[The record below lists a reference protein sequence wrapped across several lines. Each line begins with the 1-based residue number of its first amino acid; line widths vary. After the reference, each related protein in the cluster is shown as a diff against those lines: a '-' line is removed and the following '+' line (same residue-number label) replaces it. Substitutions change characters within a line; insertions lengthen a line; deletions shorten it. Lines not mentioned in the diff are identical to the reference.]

1 MSSALVRRTIVAVV
15 AIAILVAAIALA
27 VRIPKTIALFL
38 IAAFVAFGA
47 YPLVKWLERWMPRT
61 AAIAVIYAALIGALV
76 LVALVVIPITY
87 EQVSLLVGGTP
98 EYIGYGQDAIAHAE
112 DALRHVMG
120 NRVPLPSFAQMEI
133 EAGNRISAFAALV
146 FAQLGAILVGA
157 VSALIIGT
165 SAIILSVFFLLQG
178 GQVRDGIIAFVPPS
192 RRAKVDAL
200 LRELAGVFGHFVAG
214 QAVLCGI
221 VGAVVWALLAPSHF
235 RFALLVAVVC
245 TLGYAVP
252 FVGMLV
258 AQVVAALL
266 AIPQG
271 TGMVVYV
278 TVAIFVISRVADN
291 ILVPR
296 IMSQSL
302 GVSPIAVMFAVF
314 AGGELFGLPGLI
326 LGIPAAAL
334 LRVLFAYFVQPYVVR
349 MQGETDTAAA
359 VHVDIT
365 VDDAATVPE
374 TLVVAVKPTTT

>member
-1 MSSALVRRTIVAVV
+1 MNGLLVRRTLVAVAV
-15 AIAILVAAIALA
+15 IVLLVAALVLA
-27 VRIPKTIALFL
+27 VHIPKTIALFL

-47 YPLVKWLERWMPRT
+47 YPLVKRLEQWMPRP
-61 AAIAVIYAALIGALV
+61 AAITIVYAVLIGALV
-76 LVALVVIPITY
+76 ILALVVVPITY
-87 EQVSLLVGGTP
+87 DQVVVLIGGAP
-98 EYIGYGQDAIAHAE
+98 QYIAFAQDAIAKAE
-112 DALRHVMG
+112 VAARHLVG
-120 NRVPLPSFAQMEI
+120 NRVPLPSFMQMEA
-133 EAGNRISAFAALV
+133 EVADRISTFGEV
-146 FAQLGAILVGA
+146 VIAQLGAIVVGA

-165 SAIILSVFFLLQG
+165 SALILSVFFLLQG
-178 GQVRDGIIAFVPPS
+178 GQVRDGILNFVPPA

-214 QAVLCGI
+214 QALLCAI
-221 VGAVVWALLAPSHF
+221 VGISVWVLLAPAHF

-271 TGMVVYV
+271 TGMVIWV
-278 TVAIFVISRVADN
+278 TVAIFVISRIADN

-296 IMSQSL
+296 IMARSV

-334 LRVLFAYFVQPYVVR
+334 LKVLFGYFVQPYIVR
-349 MQGETDTAAA
+349 M
-359 VHVDIT
+359 
-365 VDDAATVPE
+365 
-374 TLVVAVKPTTT
+374 

>member
-1 MSSALVRRTIVAVV
+1 MNGLLVRRTLVAVAV
-15 AIAILVAAIALA
+15 IVLLVAALVLA
-27 VRIPKTIALFL
+27 VHIPKTIALFL

-47 YPLVKWLERWMPRT
+47 YPLVKRLEQWMPRP
-61 AAIAVIYAALIGALV
+61 AAITIVYAVLIGALV
-76 LVALVVIPITY
+76 ILALVVVPITY
-87 EQVSLLVGGTP
+87 DQVVVLIGGAP
-98 EYIGYGQDAIAHAE
+98 QYIAFAQDAIAKAE
-112 DALRHVMG
+112 VAARHLVG
-120 NRVPLPSFAQMEI
+120 NRVPLPSFMQMEA
-133 EAGNRISAFAALV
+133 EVADRISTFGEV
-146 FAQLGAILVGA
+146 VIAQLGAIVVGA

-165 SAIILSVFFLLQG
+165 SALILSVFFLLQG
-178 GQVRDGIIAFVPPS
+178 GQVRDGILNFVPPA

-214 QAVLCGI
+214 QALLCAI
-221 VGAVVWALLAPSHF
+221 VGISVWVLLAPAHF

-271 TGMVVYV
+271 TGMVIWV
-278 TVAIFVISRVADN
+278 TVAIFVISRIADN

-296 IMSQSL
+296 IMARSV

-334 LRVLFAYFVQPYVVR
+334 LKVLFGYFVQPYIVR
-349 MQGETDTAAA
+349 MQTPQAEDVAVEVTVAAPAAET
-359 VHVDIT
+359 V
-365 VDDAATVPE
+365 
-374 TLVVAVKPTTT
+374 VVAVTPTTAH